1 MLIPV
6 KDLKTNENKFLE
18 ITIEKY
24 DKILKQNKESG
35 VVFGSDQKLIV
46 NVDKDYNIKIV
57 SVEPK

>member
-1 MLIPV
+1 MFIPV
-6 KDLKTNENKFLE
+6 KDLKTNENKLLE
-18 ITIEKY
+18 ISKEKY
-24 DKILKQNKESG
+24 DKILKQIKESG

>member
-6 KDLKTNENKFLE
+6 KDLKTNENKLLE
-18 ITIEKY
+18 ISKEKY
-24 DKILKQNKESG
+24 DKILKQIKEYG